1 MIEKESLTFLS
12 RFGSHLCLLQGYIYT
27 NLKKIY
33 GLLNIKLTKVQTWVT
48 ATGKVIP
55 CNGLKGKNFTKVVLH
70 HECFPGMFWMFSNQF
85 CESYIR
91 GCSCNGRDELESCRS
106 VYRSNRPEVFCK
118 KVFLEIWQN
127 SMENTCASGTG
138 VFLWILSNF

>member
-1 MIEKESLTFLS
+1 MR
-12 RFGSHLCLLQGYIYT
+12 RFSIYV
-27 NLKKIY
+27 LV
-33 GLLNIKLTKVQTWVT
+33 LNINHDRKGIFNFPLTVWQPFMPTARVHLHQFEKNIWITEYKTHQSSNLGNSYRQGNSLQWV
-48 ATGKVIP
+48 KRQE
-55 CNGLKGKNFTKVVLH
+55 FYKVVLH

-118 KVFLEIWQN
+118 KVFLEI
-127 SMENTCASGTG
+127 
-138 VFLWILSNF
+138 